1 MIWTRP
7 LLSLELLPFFKN
19 LELFEISYFLLGRE
33 RWLGLRRKEKKVQ
46 RNPELEM
53 KADEFLYEKRDLDG
67 EERFWSDKS
76 EVRLLLIL
84 PVEEGV
90 ASSQD

>member
-1 MIWTRP
+1 MAR
-7 LLSLELLPFFKN
+7 
-19 LELFEISYFLLGRE
+19 
-33 RWLGLRRKEKKVQ
+33 GLMRKEKKVQ